1 MKLLVNYSFLSFYI
15 LFSLYSHPSTNRSL
29 SLYPAVFN
37 IIHPNKEVLYNASDS
52 DNPDKIAVR
61 KLNALYN
68 QIFTFA
74 PPTLIVF

>member
-1 MKLLVNYSFLSFYI
+1 MLHWPITLTLNSGKTRSQ
-15 LFSLYSHPSTNRSL
+15 SLYFNI
-29 SLYPAVFN
+29 FN

-52 DNPDKIAVR
+52 DNPDKIAIR